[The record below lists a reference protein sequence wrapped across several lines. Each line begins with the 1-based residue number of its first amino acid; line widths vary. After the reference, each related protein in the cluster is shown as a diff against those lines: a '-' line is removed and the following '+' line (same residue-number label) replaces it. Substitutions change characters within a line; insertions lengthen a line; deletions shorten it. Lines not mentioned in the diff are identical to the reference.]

1 MPKFK
6 IELVQTVTE
15 GCTLYVEA
23 DDQEA
28 AENKAL
34 LIAYGEHPDAQD
46 RDKCPLWNFIEVVD
60 DAEVVMAEEWPP
72 ERDEPP
78 QGIVTTVMDLGASGG
93 GTDSRAVV
101 VDHMT
106 GEVINLM
113 DALRATIKEG
123 E

>member
-1 MPKFK
+1 VKYRVT
-6 IELVQTVTE
+6 LVQTVTE
-15 GCTLYVEA
+15 GCFLEVEA

-28 AENKAL
+28 AEKKAL
-34 LIAYGEHPDAQD
+34 AIALGEHPDAFD
-46 RDKCPLWNFIEVVD
+46 PDKCPMWNFRDVVD
-60 DAEVVMAEEWPP
+60 NAEVTDCEEWPP
-72 ERDEPP
+72 QRDEPP
-78 QGIVTTVMDLGASGG
+78 DQINTPSGVIDLASGG

-101 VDHMT
+101 VDHTT